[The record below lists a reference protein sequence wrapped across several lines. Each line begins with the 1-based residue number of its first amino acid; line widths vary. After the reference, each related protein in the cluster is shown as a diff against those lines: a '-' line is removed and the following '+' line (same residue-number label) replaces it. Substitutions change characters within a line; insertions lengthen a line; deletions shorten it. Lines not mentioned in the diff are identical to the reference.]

1 MRQALALIPWLLTL
15 APVASA
21 AEYSETIYDVS
32 GILEHVGDDLEPN
45 ELAEI
50 LINFAGEPED
60 WGAPALVVAKDG
72 KLVAG
77 GGEAPPER
85 PMPPTWMPYITVE
98 DVETSASAVEG
109 SGGSTMLPAMEVM
122 DAGKMAIFSDP
133 TGAPFA
139 VWQDGNHT
147 GAELKDAPG
156 SLTWVELGTGDIATA
171 TKFYKDVFGWGA
183 QTVPMGDSGEYTLFT
198 LGEDQ
203 VAGGYDKTGVLPD
216 EVPPHWLVYFAI
228 DDIDATVEKATAL
241 GARAG
246 DIIDVEMAGR
256 MSVIH
261 DPQGEVFG
269 AIQGSSQ

>member
-1 MRQALALIPWLLTL
+1 MGTVGKFNWADLTTSD
-15 APVASA
+15 PKA
-21 AEYSETIYDVS
+21 AKEFYAGLFGWTGEDQPAGDSQIYTLFS
-32 GILEHVGDDLEPN
+32 
-45 ELAEI
+45 
-50 LINFAGEPED
+50 
-60 WGAPALVVAKDG
+60 KDG

-77 GGEAPPER
+77 GGEAPPEQ
-85 PMPPTWMPYITVE
+85 PMPPAWMPYITVA
-98 DVETSASAVEG
+98 DVETTASAVEG
-109 SGGSTMLPAMEVM
+109 SGGSTLMPPLEVM

-133 TGAPFA
+133 TGAPIA

-171 TKFYKDVFGWGA
+171 TKFYRDVFGWGSD
-183 QTVPMGDSGEYTLFT
+183 TVPMGASGEYTLFT

-216 EVPPHWLVYFAI
+216 QVPPHWLVYFAI
-228 DDIDATVEKATAL
+228 DDIEATVAKATAL

-246 DIIDVEMAGR
+246 DIIDLEMAGRR

-261 DPQGEVFG
+261 DPQGAVFG
-269 AIQGSSQ
+269 VFEGSSQ